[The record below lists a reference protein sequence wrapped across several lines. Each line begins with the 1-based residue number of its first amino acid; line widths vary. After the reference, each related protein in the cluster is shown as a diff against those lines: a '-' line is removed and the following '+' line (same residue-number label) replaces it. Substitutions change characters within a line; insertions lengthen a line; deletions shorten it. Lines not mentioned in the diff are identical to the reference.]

1 MHSLALSFVLIDI
14 YRVVQPVNYC
24 FALMVLSCSTTN
36 RSTVE
41 DSNTMKHHL
50 GKDGLLVCFMWLLV
64 CCTAAAP
71 KDYRRTMW
79 VSTTGEDS
87 PQCIHDTPAS
97 DPVPQPRHLNESCG
111 SLNYALSHI
120 QNDTLVA
127 ITCGTHVLEP
137 LDSSHNCTPLFN
149 ISNVLVIGKCENAA
163 PLIQCIN
170 GANLAF
176 DNAQKVLIAW
186 LSFRDCGEQLQHSD
200 SLSDSSTLYFRDSKS
215 ITIDHIDI
223 YIIGLYGTGISFI
236 KHDNTITWGNVVLD
250 TVHVIV
256 EKYVFHGNGIYF
268 EVLSIK
274 KLFNQLG
281 ENIVLE
287 NIIVYSPTV
296 SPKHELTF
304 TGINITV
311 MGDGE
316 GGAITLSNVTIKRTT
331 RYSGI
336 SLDLLDRVHGFN
348 VQLNDLYIFE
358 GWNNHHSN
366 ETNTSTAHSSIRI
379 RLRGNSARNHVQ
391 IGNVSVNAFI
401 PVLGSGL
408 SIEVMDQSKEN
419 FIMLQEVTLRRSKS
433 SKVHKRGLQVIVTG
447 WARRNEIQVTDLH
460 SWWHRA
466 SWGAGAYIEFSGHA
480 RWNSI
485 NLRNISIRHNHA
497 LRGGGIAVVCR
508 DFVTQN
514 TFKGLDIYTENNY
527 GKVGGGAYVI
537 LQGSSNNNI
546 IHFAE
551 TALLNNTAHC
561 GGGMYIRIQDTTVAS
576 KVEVLKSGFLN
587 NTLLP
592 SEKHDIMGGGV
603 HVEFST
609 VSATF
614 KTDNAVSF
622 TRCGFVFNTV
632 GKGVGGG
639 ISVVYKHSQYEGDY
653 GDSLIMDTAIL
664 YHNMAAS
671 GSACSFQS
679 LPIHGKRLF
688 RGVRIT
694 NVHAALFTSVSQ
706 TMSFMKLIE
715 VLVNDKFSDF
725 LGSINQS
732 VALIYIQKL
741 FPQTVI
747 PMFQVETNTNMIF
760 VKSVQITAAKA
771 LNISCVVSSQGI
783 YALDSEIV
791 LQANTWLLI
800 QLCVATHG
808 GAIALYGES
817 YIRVGINTTSEFLLN
832 HAFERGGAIYV
843 SSAPGVV
850 PVSNCFLQHDHKWD
864 ENRGALILFGANTA
878 KAEGQSIYVSDIRNC
893 LSGSTLNQKNITTN
907 IAIYP
912 EKFLVSSS
920 FVRQVNFSFM
930 NYRFAYNLHSRH
942 ASPWYTSN
950 LTSRKYRLN
959 ILQKEVVSG
968 PRHVATVDLSKP
980 LTIHFIPGK
989 QKQLPYTHA
998 YDDLGSTVS
1007 FVFTVLIDKVNDSV
1021 HVDLD
1026 PFSKYTADFTVI
1038 LHGIPQQHG
1047 MANPSFSS
1055 NISNISAVVRPPQLV
1070 LQSVDNKDLLLV
1082 MYIELQCCPPGY
1094 IYRYGSGDMGT
1105 CHCGMNTVIGI
1116 AECNETHPEV
1126 IGAVLERDHW
1136 VGYLPS
1142 NDQHSCDGQKFF
1154 TGPCPPGYCQAK
1166 QITLPENNSWL
1177 ELQVVV
1183 CAESNRK
1190 GLLCGDCIEG
1200 KGVAV
1205 NFNGIRPVCASC
1217 EEGLSN
1223 VGIIVW
1229 VISEW
1234 VPMLAFMFVL
1244 MLFNV
1249 DLVSGRFNSFLLF
1262 AQLLAF
1268 STIRGD
1274 AELGPVHNAF
1284 VRIYRFLY
1292 GMWNLDFFGV
1302 LLPHYCLIP
1311 NAHFT
1316 LLQTLL
1322 LHYSI
1327 GLFPLTVAITLTVLE
1342 RSAEKWICC
1351 QRVDQC
1357 LRRMRRWKA
1366 KYSDGMSYDRALPA
1380 FVILG
1385 FTRFLVSSSYILV
1398 NQTITGEDG
1407 ERKVVVWWQG
1417 SVPYGSIQHIAYFIP
1432 AIVILLL
1439 FVLLPSFLLLTLPI
1453 GPQLF
1458 GRLIRAVPSLRKLQ
1472 RVQTFCS
1479 NVYTD
1484 RWVYHFVNVF
1494 QGCYKEHFRSF
1505 SSLYLFYRIVHL
1517 LVAVFIPRG
1526 EDALRIQ
1533 IILTVSLL
1541 LLIATCQP
1549 YKSRKLNTL
1558 DAAILG
1564 NMALILILS
1573 LHINDLNT
1581 FIRVRQ
1587 FCASLQMILIYL
1599 VLLYPGILLGKK
1611 VYLKCRQL
1619 RCCQK
1624 QEEQREDNAEPL
1636 FEAPAERLGNL
1647 VLITELRAGMPTSE
1661 DDDTATETE
1670 TEI

>member
-1 MHSLALSFVLIDI
+1 MLIDI

-24 FALMVLSCSTTN
+24 FALMVLSCSIN
-36 RSTVE
+36 QQVYSGRH
-41 DSNTMKHHL
+41 NTMKHLL
-50 GKDGLLVCFMWLLV
+50 GKDGLLVCALWLLV
-64 CCTAAAP
+64 CCTAATS

-127 ITCGTHVLEP
+127 VTCGTHVLEP
-137 LDSSHNCTPLFN
+137 VGSSQNCTPLFN
-149 ISNVLVIGKCENAA
+149 ISNVMVIGKCENAA

-170 GANLAF
+170 GANMAF
-176 DNAQKVLIAW
+176 DNAQKVLIAQ
-186 LSFRDCGEQLQHSD
+186 LSFRDCGEQLQHSN

-215 ITIDHIDI
+215 ITIDEVYI
-223 YIIGLYGTGISFI
+223 YIIGPYGTGISFI
-236 KHDNTITWGNVVLD
+236 KHDNTTTWGNVVFN

-256 EKYVFHGNGIYF
+256 EKYVFHGNGVYF

-274 KLFNQLG
+274 KHFNQLG

-287 NIIVYSPTV
+287 NIIVYSPTF
-296 SPKHELTF
+296 SPIINPKHELTF

-316 GGAITLSNVTIKRTT
+316 GGEITLSNVAITRTT

-336 SLDLLDRVHGFN
+336 TLALLDRVHGFN

-366 ETNTSTAHSSIRI
+366 ETNTSTAHSSIKI
-379 RLRGNSARNHVQ
+379 HLRGNTARNHVQ

-401 PVLGSGL
+401 PILGSGL
-408 SIEVMDQSKEN
+408 SIEVTDQSEEN
-419 FIMLQEVTLRRSKS
+419 FIMLQKVTLRRSKS

-447 WARRNEIQVTDLH
+447 WARRNEIQVTGLH

-466 SWGAGAYIEFSGHA
+466 SWGAGAYIKFSGHA
-480 RWNSI
+480 MWNSI
-485 NLRNISIRHNHA
+485 ILRNSSLLHNHA

-514 TFKGLDIYTENNY
+514 AFKALDVHTENNY

-537 LQGSSNNNI
+537 LQGSSNNSI
-546 IHFAE
+546 IQFAE
-551 TALLNNTAHC
+551 ITLLNNTAHS

-576 KVEVLKSGFLN
+576 RVEVLKSGFLN

-614 KTDNAVSF
+614 NTDNAVSF
-622 TRCGFVFNTV
+622 TLCGFMLNTA
-632 GKGVGGG
+632 GQGVGGG
-639 ISVVYKHSQYEGDY
+639 ISVLYKHSQYEGDY

-694 NVHAALFTSVSQ
+694 DVHAALFTSVSQ
-706 TMSFMKLIE
+706 TMSFMKLFEI
-715 VLVNDKFSDF
+715 LVKDKFSDF
-725 LGSINQS
+725 LDLVAQS
-732 VALIYIQKL
+732 VPHIYIQKL
-741 FPQTVI
+741 FPQTII

-760 VKSVQITAAKA
+760 VKSVQITAAET
-771 LNISCVVSSQGI
+771 LQITCIVSSQGI

-791 LQANTWLLI
+791 LQTNTRLLL

-817 YIRVGINTTSEFLLN
+817 YIRVGMNTTSEFLLN

-850 PVSNCFLQHDHKWD
+850 PVSNCFLQHDHEWE
-864 ENRGALILFGANTA
+864 ENRGALILFLANTA

-907 IAIYP
+907 IAMYP
-912 EKFLVSSS
+912 VKFLVSSS
-920 FVRQVNFSFM
+920 FVRQVNFTFM
-930 NYRFAYNLHSRH
+930 SYNLHSRH
-942 ASPWYTSN
+942 ASPLYTSN
-950 LTSRKYRLN
+950 LTSRQYRLN

-968 PRHVATVDLSKP
+968 PRHVGGATMDLSKP
-980 LTIHFIPGK
+980 LTMCFIPGK
-989 QKQLPYTHA
+989 QKRLPYTHA

-1007 FVFTVLIDKVNDSV
+1007 SVFTVLIDKVNDSV

-1038 LHGIPQQHG
+1038 LHGVPQQHG
-1047 MANPSFSS
+1047 MATHSFSS
-1055 NISNISAVVRPPQLV
+1055 NTSNTSAIVNPPQLV

-1105 CHCGMNTVIGI
+1105 CHCGMNTVNGI

-1136 VGYLPS
+1136 AGYLPS
-1142 NDQHSCDGQKFF
+1142 SDRHSCDGQKFF
-1154 TGPCPPGYCQAK
+1154 TGPCPPGYCQAQ
-1166 QITLPENNSWL
+1166 QITLPENNSQQ
-1177 ELQVVV
+1177 ELQVVM
-1183 CAESNRK
+1183 CAESNRR

-1200 KGVAV
+1200 KGIAV

-1223 VGIIVW
+1223 VGILVW
-1229 VISEW
+1229 IISEW

-1244 MLFNV
+1244 MLFNI
-1249 DLVSGRFNSFLLF
+1249 DLVSGKFNSFLLF
-1262 AQLLAF
+1262 AQLLAI

-1292 GMWNLDFFGV
+1292 GMWNLDFLG
-1302 LLPHYCLIP
+1302 LLLSPYCLAP
-1311 NAHFT
+1311 HAHLN

-1327 GLFPLTVAITLTVLE
+1327 GLFPLTVAITLTILE

-1351 QRVDQC
+1351 HQVDQC

-1432 AIVILLL
+1432 AIVILLV

-1458 GRLIRAVPSLRKLQ
+1458 GRLIRAVPPLRKFQ
-1472 RVQTFCS
+1472 RMQTLCS

-1494 QGCYKEHFRSF
+1494 QGCYKEHYRSF
-1505 SSLYLFYRIVHL
+1505 SALYLFYRIIHL
-1517 LVAVFIPRG
+1517 FMAVFIPRG

-1564 NMALILILS
+1564 NLALILILS
-1573 LHINDLNT
+1573 LHITDLNT
-1581 FIRVRQ
+1581 PIGVRQ
-1587 FCASLQMILIYL
+1587 FCASLQMFLIYL

-1624 QEEQREDNAEPL
+1624 QEEQREDNAEPQL
-1636 FEAPAERLGNL
+1636 EAPAERLGNL